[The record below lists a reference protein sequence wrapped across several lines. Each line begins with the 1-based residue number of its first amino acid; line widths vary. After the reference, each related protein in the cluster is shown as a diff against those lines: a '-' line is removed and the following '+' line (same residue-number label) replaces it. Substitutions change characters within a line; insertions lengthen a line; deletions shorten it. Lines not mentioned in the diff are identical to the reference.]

1 MPLLTFTD
9 QLPQRPR
16 RVLVAGTSAS
26 GKTTLARAIGERLNV
41 PHIEIDA
48 LFHGPDW
55 TPRDTFRSEVDE
67 FSSRPEWVTEWQ
79 YSSVRPLLAERA
91 DLMVWLD
98 LSRTTVMRQVLR
110 RTLRRSVRK
119 QQLWNGNYEP
129 PLRTV
134 FTDPDHIIRWAWK
147 THHENADRIAALHE
161 QRPDLPIVRIP
172 SHAAGRTWLDDAL
185 GVTAS

>member
-1 MPLLTFTD
+1 MLSFTD
-9 QLPQRPR
+9 PLPERPR

-26 GKTTLARAIGERLNV
+26 GKTTLARAIGERLDL

-55 TPRDTFRSEVDE
+55 TPRDTFVAEVEE
-67 FSSRPEWVTEWQ
+67 FSSRPGWVTEWQ

-98 LSRTTVMRQVLR
+98 LSRAVVMRQVVR
-110 RTLRRSVRK
+110 RTVRRSVRN

-134 FTDPDHIIRWAWK
+134 LTDPDHIIRWAWK
-147 THHENADRIAALHE
+147 THHENADRITALHE
-161 QRPDLPIVRIP
+161 QRPDLPIVRLP
-172 SHAAGRTWLDDAL
+172 SHTAARQWLDRSL
-185 GVTAS
+185 Q

>member
-1 MPLLTFTD
+1 M
-9 QLPQRPR
+9 
-16 RVLVAGTSAS
+16 LVAGTSAS
-26 GKTTLARAIGERLNV
+26 GKTTLARGISQRLDV

-55 TPRDTFRSEVDE
+55 TPRDTFLAEVDE

-91 DLMVWLD
+91 ELVVWLD
-98 LSRTTVMRQVLR
+98 LSRTTVMRQVVR
-110 RTLRRSVRK
+110 RTVRRSVRK
-119 QQLWNGNYEP
+119 EQLWNGNQEP

-147 THHENADRIAALHE
+147 THHENANRIAALLSE
-161 QRPDLPIVRIP
+161 RPELAIVRLP
-172 SHAAGRTWLDDAL
+172 SHTAARRWLDGVL

>member
-1 MPLLTFTD
+1 MLTFTD
-9 QLPQRPR
+9 SLPERPR
-16 RVLVAGTSAS
+16 KVLVAGTSAS
-26 GKTTLARAIGERLNV
+26 GKTTLARAIGERLDL

-55 TPRDTFRSEVDE
+55 TPRETFLAEVEE
-67 FSSRPEWVTEWQ
+67 FSSRPGWVTEWQ
-79 YSSVRPLLAERA
+79 YTSVRPMLAERA

-98 LSRTTVMRQVLR
+98 LSRTVVMRQVVR
-110 RTLRRSVRK
+110 RTVRRSVRK

-147 THHENADRIAALHE
+147 THQENADRIAALHD
-161 QRPDLPIVRIP
+161 QRPDLAIVRIP
-172 SHAAGRTWLDDAL
+172 SHTAARQWLD
-185 GVTAS
+185 GPIASA